1 MTALNNDAKIV
12 PLNPTIERH
21 YNRFDHAKSRVYGS
35 LGHLLTPSVLFQ
47 AVHPLLNLLVDN

>member
-12 PLNPTIERH
+12 PLNPTIEHR
-21 YNRFDHAKSRVYGS
+21 YNRFGHAKSCVYGS
-35 LGHLLTPSVLFQ
+35 LAHLLTPAVLFQ